1 MKKYLL
7 ASVAA
12 LAIGGPARAALNC
25 GPATIDFGDPS
36 GGVVSTYVA
45 HDPGKWI
52 IRHMLA
58 NGMLVDRGTQYAI
71 TDYTSPTAMQWRGV
85 LDRNPRMTMVGE
97 VMHLKTTGQ
106 PTYNEWLYK
115 DGQLVMHSMAVCQF
129 DKPPVI
135 QPSVSTPATTAP
147 SYAPIAAPAPTWVA
161 PALAATAYAA
171 VAAPAPVVA
180 PPPALAPM
188 VAPAPAIAGARPT
201 APAPVATTPV
211 GEDSIGILNLGN
223 AVFAQI
229 VVGSKPVMMQVD
241 TGATEMTVSENVA
254 EALLANGEAEKT
266 SDEQAILADGS
277 KITSKRVIIHE
288 VKIGMHRLHNVAAAI
303 VPNDAGMLLPFPILN
318 ALGIVT
324 IDTAANKLI
333 FNQPSKIVG
342 AVSEAPS
349 GLAASPPAAA
359 PAPPAATAQPP
370 TAGVQTPVAT
380 APDAPPAEQ
389 PAVPEPFAAT
399 PAPQVDPAP
408 GKLY

>member
-1 MKKYLL
+1 MGASVYTRQPSAILMKKYLL

-25 GPATIDFGDPS
+25 GPATIDLGEPS

-45 HDPGKWI
+45 HDPGKWV
-52 IRHMLA
+52 IRHTLA

-115 DGQLVMHSMAVCQF
+115 DGQLVMHSMALCLF

-135 QPSVSTPATTAP
+135 QPSVSAPATTAP
-147 SYAPIAAPAPTWVA
+147 SYAPIAAPAPASGA
-161 PALAATAYAA
+161 PALAGTAYAP
-171 VAAPAPVVA
+171 VAAPAPAVA
-180 PPPALAPM
+180 PAPTVAPAPM
-188 VAPAPAIAGARPT
+188 VAPGPAIAPARPA

-223 AVFAQI
+223 AVFAQL

-241 TGATEMTVSENVA
+241 TGATEMTVSDNVA
-254 EALLANGEAEKT
+254 EALLANGEAET
-266 SDEQAILADGS
+266 TGDEQDILADGS
-277 KITSKRVIIHE
+277 KITSKRVIIRE
-288 VKIGMHRLHNVAAAI
+288 VKIGMHVLHNVAAAI

-318 ALGIVT
+318 AIGIVT

-342 AVSEAPS
+342 AVAETPS
-349 GLAASPPAAA
+349 AAAASATAAV
-359 PAPPAATAQPP
+359 PAPPAAAQPP
-370 TAGVQTPVAT
+370 A
-380 APDAPPAEQ
+380 AEQ
-389 PAVPEPFAAT
+389 PAVAEPFAAT
-399 PAPQVDPAP
+399 PAPKVDPAP